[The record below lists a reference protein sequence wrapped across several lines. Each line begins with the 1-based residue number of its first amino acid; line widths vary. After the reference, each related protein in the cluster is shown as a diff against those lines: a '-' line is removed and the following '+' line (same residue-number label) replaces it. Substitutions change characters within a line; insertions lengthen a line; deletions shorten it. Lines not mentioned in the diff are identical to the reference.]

1 MTEHYVRACMCFV
14 EIQSCWQFFYK
25 NQERILSFSMGHIS
39 SRLFARNVLPNIHT
53 ENATGLAQ
61 TMMLLLMCDPKSLIE
76 PVNN

>member
-1 MTEHYVRACMCFV
+1 
-14 EIQSCWQFFYK
+14 
-25 NQERILSFSMGHIS
+25 MGHIS
-39 SRLFARNVLPNIHT
+39 SRLFAPNVLPNIHT